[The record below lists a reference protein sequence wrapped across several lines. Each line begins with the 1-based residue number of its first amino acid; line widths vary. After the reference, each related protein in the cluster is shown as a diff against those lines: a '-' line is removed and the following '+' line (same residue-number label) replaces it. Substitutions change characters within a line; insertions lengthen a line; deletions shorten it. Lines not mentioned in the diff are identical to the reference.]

1 MSRRSLP
8 EVFTE
13 LSDALSPLGIDLDR
27 SEVLARWQFH
37 ARHGHQPLPPAALR
51 HLASVIE
58 ELLADESAAPRK
70 TTGGATPA
78 GDG

>member
-1 MSRRSLP
+1 MSRRSLH

-27 SEVLARWQFH
+27 SVVLARWQFH

-51 HLASVIE
+51 HLVDVVE
-58 ELLADESAAPRK
+58 DLLAE
-70 TTGGATPA
+70 
-78 GDG
+78 